1 MHARHSTQI
10 NDNSEEIKDL
20 HAKFDASVET
30 FCEHLSA
37 ETQARKALAQR
48 IAEMQRVAEQQGWS
62 ESIVREPGPLG
73 LCWPAGTHRPGPR
86 GLPRHESSRS
96 LQQTRAA
103 FVTSSTVSLI
113 RATGSTY

>member
-62 ESIVREPGPLG
+62 ESIVREPAPPQACAELA
-73 LCWPAGTHRPGPR
+73 CWHTHRLGAPEARVEPLLTADESR
-86 GLPRHESSRS
+86 LRHVKHS
-96 LQQTRAA
+96 
-103 FVTSSTVSLI
+103 
-113 RATGSTY
+113 

>member
-48 IAEMQRVAEQQGWS
+48 IAEMQRVAEQQCWS
-62 ESIVREPGPLG
+62 ESIVREPAPPRPVLS
-73 LCWPAGTHRPGPR
+73 WPAGTHRLGAPEARVEPLLTADESR
-86 GLPRHESSRS
+86 LRHVKHS
-96 LQQTRAA
+96 
-103 FVTSSTVSLI
+103 
-113 RATGSTY
+113 

>member
-73 LCWPAGTHRPGPR
+73 LCWPAGTHRPGAPEAR
-86 GLPRHESSRS
+86 VEPLLTADESRLRHGKHS
-96 LQQTRAA
+96 
-103 FVTSSTVSLI
+103 
-113 RATGSTY
+113 